1 MGHRFIVEMQIGR
14 QEHFIKRVIYYLSM
28 VIADSAHKGEDWD
41 FNFPNLYSL
50 NFLNYDLCFG
60 KGNDGVVQYLCLCNE
75 EHPEIKYDY
84 LNLVFVRLAR
94 FNKSIKECNSFQ
106 DKPLFTLCNAHIL
119 KEKPKELEGEFFDR
133 IFEIARIT
141 NFSAEELSEYEA
153 SRMNM
158 LDYNASM
165 KFARKEGVA
174 IGTAIG
180 RDEGVAIGTALG
192 RDEGITLGEIKGV
205 LQTACKMKAKG
216 LNIALI
222 AEITG
227 LSEAEIEGLD

>member
-1 MGHRFIVEMQIGR
+1 MA
-14 QEHFIKRVIYYLSM
+14 
-28 VIADSAHKGEDWD
+28 IADSAHKGEDWD

-60 KGNDGVVQYLCLCNE
+60 KGNDSVVQYLCLCNE

-84 LNLVFVRLAR
+84 LNLVFVRLAK

-106 DKPLFTLCNAHIL
+106 DKLLFTLCNAHLL

-133 IFEIARIT
+133 IFEIARIS
-141 NFSAEELSEYEA
+141 NFTAKELSEYEA

-165 KFARKEGVA
+165 KFARKEGLARGEA
-174 IGTAIG
+174 IGLTRGKARGKAMGIAIG
-180 RDEGVAIGTALG
+180 EARGVAIGEA
-192 RDEGITLGEIKGV
+192 RGEIKGV

>member
-1 MGHRFIVEMQIGR
+1 VF
-14 QEHFIKRVIYYLSM
+14 FSLLP
-28 VIADSAHKGEDWD
+28 HK
-41 FNFPNLYSL
+41 SR
-50 NFLNYDLCFG
+50 
-60 KGNDGVVQYLCLCNE
+60 K
-75 EHPEIKYDY
+75 
-84 LNLVFVRLAR
+84 
-94 FNKSIKECNSFQ
+94 
-106 DKPLFTLCNAHIL
+106 NAHTL

-133 IFEIARIT
+133 IFEIARIS
-141 NFSAEELSEYEA
+141 NFTAKELSEYEA

-174 IGTAIG
+174 IG
-180 RDEGVAIGTALG
+180 
-192 RDEGITLGEIKGV
+192 RDEGIAIGEARGETRGEIKGV